1 MKGRAILKAALK
13 GENNSGRPP
22 IWVMRQAGRYLPEYR
37 SLKKKYSFVEMV
49 RTPDLAAEVTLQ
61 PLRRFSLDAAIMFS
75 DILVIPEAMGQEY
88 TFRPA
93 GGIEMKQK
101 IRSEACIN
109 ALNSEDIAERLSY
122 VGETLK
128 ILRKELGEDHGLLGF
143 CGSPWTLACYMIE
156 GGSAH
161 GFPTTMEWAQKSPKS
176 FSGLLEK
183 ITDALEQYILLQAEC
198 GIDALQIFDSWQALC
213 PDQNLWDWSLKWIDR
228 LVKSSPD
235 ILPIIVYANSSL
247 ARLKIIS
254 QTGCN
259 AIGVHHHVSLKEAR
273 RELPG
278 NLTLQGN
285 LAPDIMETDAISV
298 KNETETLLADMKDDP
313 AHIMNLG
320 HGIRPNAKIECMQAL
335 VDSTINFGS
344 S

>member
-1 MKGRAILKAALK
+1 MKAALK

-37 SLKKKYSFVEMV
+37 RLKEKYSFVEMV

-61 PLRRFSLDAAIMFS
+61 PLRRFSLDAAIMFC

-101 IRSEACIN
+101 IKTEACIQ

-122 VGETLK
+122 VGDTLK
-128 ILRKELGEDHGLLGF
+128 ILRKELGEDLGLLGF

-156 GGSAH
+156 GGSAP
-161 GFPTTMEWAQKSPKS
+161 GFPTTIEWAQKSPKS
-176 FSGLLEK
+176 FSALLEK
-183 ITDALEQYILLQAEC
+183 ITEALVQYIFLQSEC
-198 GIDALQIFDSWQALC
+198 EIDALQIFDSWQALC
-213 PDQNLWDWSLKWIDR
+213 PDQNLWDWSLKWIDQ
-228 LVKSSPD
+228 LVKSSPET
-235 ILPIIVYANSSL
+235 LPIIVYANSSL
-247 ARLKIIS
+247 ERMKITS
-254 QTGCN
+254 QTGCK
-259 AIGVHHHVSLKEAR
+259 AIGVHHTVSLKEAR
-273 RELPG
+273 RKLPEK
-278 NLTLQGN
+278 LTLQGN
-285 LAPDIMETDAISV
+285 LAPEIMETDATSV
-298 KNETETLLADMKDDP
+298 RNETESLLTDMKDDP

-320 HGIRPNAKIECMQAL
+320 HGIRPEAKIECMQAL

-344 S
+344 P